1 MLLLLDQEKKA
12 PLRFFSLSSSPTSS
26 FRDRPDF
33 DFPLNFFG
41 VDTLEWSELMLCL
54 EAGLL
59 GTC

>member
-33 DFPLNFFG
+33 DFPLNCHQIEIA
-41 VDTLEWSELMLCL
+41 VKTLKGPDPELY
-54 EAGLL
+54 E
-59 GTC
+59 

>member
-33 DFPLNFFG
+33 DFPLNCHQKETP
-41 VDTLEWSELMLCL
+41 VKTLKEPHTELY
-54 EAGLL
+54 E
-59 GTC
+59 

>member
-33 DFPLNFFG
+33 DFPLNCHQIETS
-41 VDTLEWSELMLCL
+41 VKTLKGLNTELY
-54 EAGLL
+54 E
-59 GTC
+59 